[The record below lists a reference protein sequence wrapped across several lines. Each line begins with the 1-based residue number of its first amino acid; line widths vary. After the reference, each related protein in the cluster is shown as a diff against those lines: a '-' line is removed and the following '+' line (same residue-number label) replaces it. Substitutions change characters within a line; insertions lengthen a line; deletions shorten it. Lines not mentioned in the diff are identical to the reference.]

1 MTKLDSPKI
10 LVTGATGNVGGELVK
25 QLITRGVPFR
35 AMVRH
40 PKDVEALAQQGVEAV
55 VGDFNDG
62 QSVAA
67 ALEDIERAFLLTPSS
82 EEAETQQKTFVE
94 LAARAGVKHIVKQ
107 SQWAADA
114 HSPVRFLRYHAVVE
128 KKIRDAGLAYT
139 FLRPNLFMQ
148 GLLGF
153 RDTIIQQAK
162 FFAAVGEAKISAV
175 DTRDIAVVAAAALT
189 EEGHAGKIYNLT
201 GPEALSHAEMAQK
214 LSAALGRTL
223 EFVDV
228 QPEAMHDT
236 LLQVGFPAWQAEGL
250 IEDYAHYAR
259 GEAAAITSDIEKA
272 TGQAPHSFDVF
283 ARDYAAAFA

>member
-1 MTKLDSPKI
+1 MTESNSPKV

-25 QLITRGVPFR
+25 QLVTHNVPFR

-55 VGDFNDG
+55 VGDFNDE

-67 ALEDIERAFLLTPSS
+67 ALEGIDRAFLLTPSS

-94 LAARAGVKHIVKQ
+94 LAARAGVGHIVKQ
-107 SQWAADA
+107 SQWAAEA

-128 KKIRDAGLAYT
+128 KEIQDAGLAYT

-153 RDTIIQQAK
+153 RDTIIQQGK

-175 DTRDIAVVAAAALT
+175 DTRDIATVAAAALT

-214 LSAALGRTL
+214 LSAALGRTVG
-223 EFVDV
+223 FVDV
-228 QPEAMHDT
+228 PPEAMHDT

-259 GEAAAITSDIEKA
+259 GEAAEVTHDIEKV